1 MSKRSTIIFIM
12 GHPATGKTTLSRK
25 IADRLGLPLLSK
37 DETFKE
43 RMFDE
48 FETTSREWSAKIGRV
63 SYKIMADLIEQQVR
77 AGYSLIIESTF
88 KHQFDNPTFM
98 KLQEK
103 YNFKAIQVVC
113 HADAEILAKRFM
125 ARIESGDRHAGHGHE
140 DEGLSLD
147 EMIEAYRQ
155 REEVQPFDLQGEV
168 IEVDANSFS
177 ETKTEGALQQVLDA
191 YSA

>member
-1 MSKRSTIIFIM
+1 RSTIIFIM

-113 HADAEILAKRFM
+113 H
-125 ARIESGDRHAGHGHE
+125 
-140 DEGLSLD
+140 
-147 EMIEAYRQ
+147 
-155 REEVQPFDLQGEV
+155 
-168 IEVDANSFS
+168 
-177 ETKTEGALQQVLDA
+177 
-191 YSA
+191 